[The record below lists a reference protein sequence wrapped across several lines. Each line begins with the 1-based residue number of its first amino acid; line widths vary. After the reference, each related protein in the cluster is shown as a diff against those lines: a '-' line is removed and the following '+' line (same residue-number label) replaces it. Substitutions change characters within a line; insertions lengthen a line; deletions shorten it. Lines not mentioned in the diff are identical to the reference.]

1 MTTRRTADITV
12 DAYDAPMLAALAKR
26 LEHIRSLGHADG
38 DFVSPPNN
46 GRWGIACHDLP
57 VSAREIK
64 QLRELEEASPHGV
77 SDLTIIIGELAELIE
92 ARTPRSRLYEALDV
106 AAVGVRIASKMQRD
120 TDAKG
125 GE

>member
-1 MTTRRTADITV
+1 MTRRTVDITV

-26 LEHIRSLGHADG
+26 LTHIRSLGHADG

-46 GRWGIACHDLP
+46 ARWGITCHDMP
-57 VSAREIK
+57 ISAREIK
-64 QLRELEEASPHGV
+64 QLRELEEASRDGV

-92 ARTPRSRLYEALDV
+92 TRTPRSRLYEALDV
-106 AAVGVRIASKMQRD
+106 AAVGVRIASKMARD
-120 TDAKG
+120 IDAKG